1 MIPIDRTESSKDLRE
16 MIKKSK
22 DLVHNKKRKLIIF
35 PQGTRTPIGS
45 STKDYPY
52 QVGVAALYTS
62 LNVKV
67 VPVALNSGKFW
78 GKGCLIKNRG
88 KIKMKFLDPIEP
100 GLDKKEFMKILEE
113 RIEGESQ
120 KLI

>member
-1 MIPIDRTESSKDLRE
+1 MNSFLFSPGSL
-16 MIKKSK
+16 
-22 DLVHNKKRKLIIF
+22 
-35 PQGTRTPIGS
+35 GS

-52 QVGVAALYTS
+52 QIGVAALYTS

-78 GKGCLIKNRG
+78 GKGCFIKNKG

-100 GLDKKEFMKILEE
+100 GLNKKEFMKVLEE
-113 RIEGESQ
+113 KIENES
-120 KLI
+120 KELLN